1 MIRRGAQGEQMIV
14 NSCRT
19 DQVEA
24 RDPLEQSH
32 LYDLHENNFY
42 NNPTFAMADVTTTA
56 SRE

>member
-42 NNPTFAMADVTTTA
+42 NNPTFAEANVTTTA